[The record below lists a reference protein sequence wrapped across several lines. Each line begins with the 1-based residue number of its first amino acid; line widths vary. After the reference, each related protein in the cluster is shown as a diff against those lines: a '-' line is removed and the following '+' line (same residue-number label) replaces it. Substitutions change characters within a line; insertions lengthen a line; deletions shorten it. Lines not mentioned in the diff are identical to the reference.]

1 MTNLTPEQRATKR
14 IFMTGLNNTIRQ
26 CNQSMFIL
34 ENTGKAFGAEWQT
47 LKAQKDAAIAECQRL
62 ADEAR

>member
-1 MTNLTPEQRATKR
+1 
-14 IFMTGLNNTIRQ
+14 MTGLNNTIRQ